1 MMVKDPEW
9 AQRQKEMR
17 DAQLLVDADDADA
30 VKKYVDKLKK
40 EAEQDALSALR
51 SDSPEKLKEQQY
63 YYKAV
68 CRFCEMLDRAI
79 YNGNRVRAE
88 QHNK

>member
-17 DAQLLVDADDADA
+17 DTQLIVDADDADA

-40 EAEQDALSALR
+40 EAEQDVLSALL
-51 SDSPEKLKEQQY
+51 SASPEKLKEQQY

-68 CRFCEMLDRAI
+68 CRLCEMLERAI
-79 YNGNRVRAE
+79 YNGNRKRAE
-88 QHNK
+88 MHNK

>member
-17 DAQLLVDADDADA
+17 DTQLIVDADDADA

-40 EAEQDALSALR
+40 EAEQDVLNALLSA
-51 SDSPEKLKEQQY
+51 SPEKLKEQQY

-68 CRFCEMLDRAI
+68 CRLCEMLDRAI
-79 YNGNRVRAE
+79 YNGNRKRAE
-88 QHNK
+88 MHNK

>member
-40 EAEQDALSALR
+40 EAEQDVLNALLSA
-51 SDSPEKLKEQQY
+51 SPEKLKEQQY

-68 CRFCEMLDRAI
+68 CRLSEMLERAI
-79 YNGNRVRAE
+79 YNGNRKRAE

>member
-17 DAQLLVDADDADA
+17 DTQLLVDADDADA

-40 EAEQDALSALR
+40 EAEQDVLSALL
-51 SDSPEKLKEQQY
+51 SASPEKLKEQQY

-68 CRFCEMLDRAI
+68 CRLCEMLDRAI
-79 YNGNRVRAE
+79 YNGNRKRAE
-88 QHNK
+88 MRNK

>member
-17 DAQLLVDADDADA
+17 DTQLLVDADDAEA

-40 EAEQDALSALR
+40 EAEQDVLNALLSA
-51 SDSPEKLKEQQY
+51 SPEKLKEQQY

-68 CRFCEMLDRAI
+68 CRLCEMLERAI
-79 YNGNRVRAE
+79 YNGKRKRAE
-88 QHNK
+88 MHNK

>member
-17 DAQLLVDADDADA
+17 DTQLLVDADDADA
-30 VKKYVDKLKK
+30 VKKYADKLKK
-40 EAEQDALSALR
+40 EAEQDVLNALLSA
-51 SDSPEKLKEQQY
+51 SPEKLKEQQY

-68 CRFCEMLDRAI
+68 CRLCEMLERAI
-79 YNGNRVRAE
+79 YNGNRKRAE
-88 QHNK
+88 MHNK

>member
-1 MMVKDPEW
+1 MMVKNPEW

-40 EAEQDALSALR
+40 EAEQDVLSALL
-51 SDSPEKLKEQQY
+51 SASPEKLKEQQY

-68 CRFCEMLDRAI
+68 CRLCEMLERAI
-79 YNGNRVRAE
+79 YNGNRKRAE
-88 QHNK
+88 MHNK

>member
-17 DAQLLVDADDADA
+17 DTQLLVDADDADA

-40 EAEQDALSALR
+40 EAEQDVLNALLSA
-51 SDSPEKLKEQQY
+51 SPEKLKEQQY

-68 CRFCEMLDRAI
+68 CRLYEMLERAI
-79 YNGNRVRAE
+79 YNGNRKRAE
-88 QHNK
+88 MHNK

>member
-17 DAQLLVDADDADA
+17 DTQLLVDADDAEA

-40 EAEQDALSALR
+40 EAEQDVLNALLSA
-51 SDSPEKLKEQQY
+51 SPEKLKEQQY

-68 CRFCEMLDRAI
+68 CRLCEMLDRAI
-79 YNGNRVRAE
+79 YNGKRKRAE
-88 QHNK
+88 MHNK

>member
-17 DAQLLVDADDADA
+17 DTQLLVDADDADA

-40 EAEQDALSALR
+40 EAEQDVLNALLSA
-51 SDSPEKLKEQQY
+51 SPERLKEQQY

-68 CRFCEMLDRAI
+68 CRLCEMLDRAI
-79 YNGNRVRAE
+79 YNGNRKRAE
-88 QHNK
+88 MHNK

>member
-17 DAQLLVDADDADA
+17 DTQLLVDADDADA

-40 EAEQDALSALR
+40 EAEQDVLNALLSA
-51 SDSPEKLKEQQY
+51 SPEKLKEQQY

-68 CRFCEMLDRAI
+68 CRLCEMLERAI
-79 YNGNRVRAE
+79 YNGNRKRAE
-88 QHNK
+88 MHNK

>member
-17 DAQLLVDADDADA
+17 DTQLLVDADDADA
-30 VKKYVDKLKK
+30 VKKYVDKPKK
-40 EAEQDALSALR
+40 EAEQDVLSALL
-51 SDSPEKLKEQQY
+51 SAPPEKLKEQQY

-68 CRFCEMLDRAI
+68 CRLCEMLDRAI
-79 YNGNRVRAE
+79 YNGNRKRAE
-88 QHNK
+88 MHNK

>member
-1 MMVKDPEW
+1 MMVRDPVW

-17 DAQLLVDADDADA
+17 DTQLLVDADDADA

-40 EAEQDALSALR
+40 EAEQDVLNALLSA
-51 SDSPEKLKEQQY
+51 SPEKLKEQQY

-68 CRFCEMLDRAI
+68 CRLCEMLDRAI
-79 YNGNRVRAE
+79 YNGNRKRAE
-88 QHNK
+88 MHNK

>member
-17 DAQLLVDADDADA
+17 DTQLLVDADDADA

-40 EAEQDALSALR
+40 EAEQDVLSALL
-51 SDSPEKLKEQQY
+51 SASPEKLKEQQY

-68 CRFCEMLDRAI
+68 CRLCEMLERAI
-79 YNGNRVRAE
+79 YNGNRKRAE
-88 QHNK
+88 MHNK

>member
-9 AQRQKEMR
+9 AQRQKEMH
-17 DAQLLVDADDADA
+17 DTQLLVDADDADA
-30 VKKYVDKLKK
+30 VKKYADKLKK
-40 EAEQDALSALR
+40 EAEQDVLSALL
-51 SDSPEKLKEQQY
+51 SASPEKLKEQQY

-68 CRFCEMLDRAI
+68 CRLSEMLERAI
-79 YNGNRVRAE
+79 YNGNRKRAE

>member
-1 MMVKDPEW
+1 MMVKNPEW

-17 DAQLLVDADDADA
+17 DTQLLVDADDADA

-40 EAEQDALSALR
+40 EAEQDVLNALLSA
-51 SDSPEKLKEQQY
+51 SPEKLKEQQY

-68 CRFCEMLDRAI
+68 CRLCEMLDRAI
-79 YNGNRVRAE
+79 YNGNRKRAE
-88 QHNK
+88 MHNK

>member
-17 DAQLLVDADDADA
+17 DTRLLVDADDADA

-40 EAEQDALSALR
+40 EAEQDVLNALLSA
-51 SDSPEKLKEQQY
+51 SPEKLKEQQY

-68 CRFCEMLDRAI
+68 CRLSEMLERAI
-79 YNGNRVRAE
+79 YNGNRKRAE
-88 QHNK
+88 MHNK

>member
-1 MMVKDPEW
+1 MMVKNPEW

-17 DAQLLVDADDADA
+17 DTQLLVDADDADA

-40 EAEQDALSALR
+40 EAEQYVLNALLSA
-51 SDSPEKLKEQQY
+51 SPEKLKEQQY

-68 CRFCEMLDRAI
+68 CRLCEMLDRAI
-79 YNGNRVRAE
+79 YNGNRKRAE
-88 QHNK
+88 MHNK

>member
-17 DAQLLVDADDADA
+17 DTQLIVDADDADA

-40 EAEQDALSALR
+40 EAEQDVLSALL
-51 SDSPEKLKEQQY
+51 SASPEKLKEQQY

-68 CRFCEMLDRAI
+68 CRLYEMLERAI
-79 YNGNRVRAE
+79 YNGNRKRAE
-88 QHNK
+88 MHNK

>member
-1 MMVKDPEW
+1 MMVKNPEW

-17 DAQLLVDADDADA
+17 DTQLLVDADDADA

-40 EAEQDALSALR
+40 EAEQDVLNALLSA
-51 SDSPEKLKEQQY
+51 SPEKLKEQQY

-68 CRFCEMLDRAI
+68 CRLCEMLDRAI
-79 YNGNRVRAE
+79 YNGNRKRAE

>member
-17 DAQLLVDADDADA
+17 DTQLLVDADDADA

-40 EAEQDALSALR
+40 EAEQDVLNALLSA
-51 SDSPEKLKEQQY
+51 SPEKLKEQQY

-68 CRFCEMLDRAI
+68 CRLCEMLERAI
-79 YNGNRVRAE
+79 YNGKRKRAE
-88 QHNK
+88 LHNK

>member
-17 DAQLLVDADDADA
+17 DTQLLVDADDADA

-40 EAEQDALSALR
+40 EAEQDVLNALLSA
-51 SDSPEKLKEQQY
+51 SPEKLKEQQY

-68 CRFCEMLDRAI
+68 CRLCEMLDRAI
-79 YNGNRVRAE
+79 YNGKRKRAE
-88 QHNK
+88 MHNK

>member
-1 MMVKDPEW
+1 MIVKDPEW

-17 DAQLLVDADDADA
+17 DTQLIVDADDADA

-40 EAEQDALSALR
+40 EAEQDVLSALL
-51 SDSPEKLKEQQY
+51 SASPEKLKEQQY

-68 CRFCEMLDRAI
+68 CRLCEMLDRAI
-79 YNGNRVRAE
+79 YNGNRKRAE
-88 QHNK
+88 MHNK

>member
-40 EAEQDALSALR
+40 EAEQDVLNALLSA
-51 SDSPEKLKEQQY
+51 SPEKLKEQQY

-68 CRFCEMLDRAI
+68 CRLCEMLDRAI
-79 YNGNRVRAE
+79 YNGNRKRAE
-88 QHNK
+88 MHNK

>member
-17 DAQLLVDADDADA
+17 DTQLLVDADDADA

-40 EAEQDALSALR
+40 EAEQDVLNALLSA
-51 SDSPEKLKEQQY
+51 SPEKLKEQQY

-68 CRFCEMLDRAI
+68 CRLCEMLDRAI
-79 YNGNRVRAE
+79 YNGNRKRAE
-88 QHNK
+88 MHNK

>member
-17 DAQLLVDADDADA
+17 DTQLIVDADDADA

-40 EAEQDALSALR
+40 EAEQDVLNALLSA
-51 SDSPEKLKEQQY
+51 SPEKLKEQQY

-68 CRFCEMLDRAI
+68 CRLCEMLDRAI
-79 YNGNRVRAE
+79 YNGKRKRAE
-88 QHNK
+88 MHNK

>member
-17 DAQLLVDADDADA
+17 DTQLLVDADDADA

-40 EAEQDALSALR
+40 EAEQDVLNALLSA
-51 SDSPEKLKEQQY
+51 SPEKLKEQQY

-68 CRFCEMLDRAI
+68 CRLCEMLERAI
-79 YNGNRVRAE
+79 YNGKRKRAE
-88 QHNK
+88 MHNK

>member
-17 DAQLLVDADDADA
+17 DTQLIVDADDADA

-40 EAEQDALSALR
+40 EAEQDVLNALLSA
-51 SDSPEKLKEQQY
+51 SPEKLKEQQY

-68 CRFCEMLDRAI
+68 CRLCEMLERAI
-79 YNGNRVRAE
+79 YNGNRKRAE
-88 QHNK
+88 MHNK

>member
-17 DAQLLVDADDADA
+17 DTQLLVDADDADA

-40 EAEQDALSALR
+40 EAEQDVLSALL
-51 SDSPEKLKEQQY
+51 SASPEKLKEQQY

-68 CRFCEMLDRAI
+68 CRLSEMLERAI
-79 YNGNRVRAE
+79 YNGNRKRAE

>member
-17 DAQLLVDADDADA
+17 YTQLLVDADDADA

-40 EAEQDALSALR
+40 EAEQDVLNALLSA
-51 SDSPEKLKEQQY
+51 SPEKLKEQQY

-68 CRFCEMLDRAI
+68 CRLCEMLDRAI
-79 YNGNRVRAE
+79 YNGNRKRAE
-88 QHNK
+88 MHNK

>member
-17 DAQLLVDADDADA
+17 DTQLIVDADDADA

-40 EAEQDALSALR
+40 EAEQDVLSALL
-51 SDSPEKLKEQQY
+51 SASPEKLKEQQY

-68 CRFCEMLDRAI
+68 CRLCEMLDRAI
-79 YNGNRVRAE
+79 YNGNRKRAE
-88 QHNK
+88 MHNK

>member
-17 DAQLLVDADDADA
+17 DTQLLVDADDADA
-30 VKKYVDKLKK
+30 VKKYIDKLKK
-40 EAEQDALSALR
+40 EAEQDVLNALLSA
-51 SDSPEKLKEQQY
+51 SPEKLKEQQY

-68 CRFCEMLDRAI
+68 CRLCEMLERAI
-79 YNGNRVRAE
+79 YNGNRKRAE
-88 QHNK
+88 MHNK